1 MAVLSQVSEGRDQ
14 VPPVLFIGNKKD
26 LTDKDPDSKQV
37 TPDDVE
43 RLMQSCSAAS
53 TRVNLSDQGSS
64 GRVNV
69 TWSMLH
75 FETSALSGER
85 IEEIFEIMVRE
96 VRKRRQPVEK
106 KKKSW
111 CFLL

>member
-1 MAVLSQVSEGRDQ
+1 M
-14 VPPVLFIGNKKD
+14 FW
-26 LTDKDPDSKQV
+26 QV

-43 RLMQSCSAAS
+43 RLMQACSAAS
-53 TRVNLSDQGSS
+53 TRVNLSDQSS
-64 GRVNV
+64 ARRANI

-85 IEEIFEIMVRE
+85 VEEIFEIMVRE
-96 VRKRRQPVEK
+96 IRRRRQPVEK

>member
-1 MAVLSQVSEGRDQ
+1 VSEGREQ

-43 RLMQSCSAAS
+43 RLLQACSVAS
-53 TRVNLSDQGSS
+53 TRVNLSDSGST
-64 GRVNV
+64 GRSNT

-85 IEEIFEIMVRE
+85 VEEIFEIMVRE
-96 VRKRRQPVEK
+96 IRRRRQPAQK